1 MDTDIELSLVSL
13 VDSQYRERLR
23 TLLKSERGRKKFIDT
38 LYHHPRFDE
47 RFVSEVRMSESS
59 TFYCDAVHAD
69 LVGRGAPDHCY
80 VIRGAYRGGGDG
92 SVMPLR
98 AAIDDFCDQGEA
110 LVLVCIP
117 GRLAYWEGESG
128 PGVII
133 QRP

>member
-1 MDTDIELSLVSL
+1 MDKEIELSLVDL
-13 VDSQYRERLR
+13 VDRRQKTRLR
-23 TLLKSERGRKKFIDT
+23 TLLESKTGRAKFIDT
-38 LYHHPRFDE
+38 LYHHPWFDE
-47 RFVSEVRMSESS
+47 RFVSEVRTSDSS
-59 TFYCDAVHAD
+59 AFYCDSVYAD

-128 PGVII
+128 PGAII
-133 QRP
+133 QR